1 MTESPETPEATP
13 QPKFGIGT
21 IVNHQGLGRGR
32 VVGYEGD
39 CYAVVFKGQTAKLVP
54 FAFPGLSAEEI
65 CGNPEFGQIKQAVR
79 EVLEDYGWIEGDLEM
94 GKRWL
99 GGNMVLNPGN
109 EETQPKEIPIE
120 AFLKK
125 VIGVRD
131 KLRVLEQKLN
141 SHPLLSP
148 EDKLEF
154 QGYIT
159 RCYGSLTTF
168 NSLFATKESQFRGQ
182 SGKE

>member
-1 MTESPETPEATP
+1 MVESSETAEATP
-13 QPKFGIGT
+13 QPKFGIGS

-32 VVGYEGD
+32 VVGYEGN

-54 FAFPGLSAEEI
+54 FVFPGLTVEEARS
-65 CGNPEFGQIKQAVR
+65 NPEYSQIKQAVR
-79 EVLEDYGWIEGDLEM
+79 EVLEDYGWIESDLEM

-99 GGNMVLNPGN
+99 GGNVVINPGD

-120 AFLKK
+120 AFFKK
-125 VIGVRD
+125 IIGVRD

-141 SHPLLSP
+141 SHPSLSP

-154 QGYIT
+154 QGQIT

-168 NSLFATKESQFRGQ
+168 NSLFAVKESQFRGQ
-182 SGKE
+182 STKE